1 MAFLALISASIWRRS
16 EGTRTERRR
25 TDGADCGTDLAG
37 VLPVHGVDGGA
48 RVHVH
53 EVVMMVAS
61 HHSSTSVMELH
72 G

>member
-1 MAFLALISASIWRRS
+1 MNIFHVKTLVVITTMYNWI
-16 EGTRTERRR
+16 TN
-25 TDGADCGTDLAG
+25 LAG

-53 EVVMMVAS
+53 EVVMMVAR
-61 HHSSTSVMELH
+61 HHSTSSVVELH

>member
-1 MAFLALISASIWRRS
+1 MNIFQGKLVVVITTKS
-16 EGTRTERRR
+16 TN
-25 TDGADCGTDLAG
+25 LAG

-53 EVVMMVAS
+53 QVVVVVAR
-61 HHSSTSVMELH
+61 HDSTAPVMELH

>member
-1 MAFLALISASIWRRS
+1 MNIFHVKLVVVITTK
-16 EGTRTERRR
+16 GTN
-25 TDGADCGTDLAG
+25 LAG

-53 EVVMMVAS
+53 QVVVVVAR
-61 HHSSTSVMELH
+61 HDSTAPVMELH

>member
-1 MAFLALISASIWRRS
+1 MNIFQVKLVVVITTKS
-16 EGTRTERRR
+16 TN
-25 TDGADCGTDLAG
+25 LAG

-53 EVVMMVAS
+53 QVVVVVAR
-61 HHSSTSVMELH
+61 HDSTASVMELH

>member
-1 MAFLALISASIWRRS
+1 MNTSH
-16 EGTRTERRR
+16 RTEVLNEYFPGYKLLVVI
-25 TDGADCGTDLAG
+25 TTKSSKSTNLAG

-53 EVVMMVAS
+53 QVVVVVAR
-61 HHSSTSVMELH
+61 HDSTAPVMELH